1 MRIDLKWR
9 GVQVEKGSIP
19 SVGKGWDLSTVKAF
33 VSKLLV
39 HGRGL
44 GHKGLDQQSM
54 VGGLDVGHTPSK
66 SQLTKEPFAEG
77 VDPFTGMEELCIRH

>member
-1 MRIDLKWR
+1 VAWCPGGEREHTVRRQGL
-9 GVQVEKGSIP
+9 
-19 SVGKGWDLSTVKAF
+19 DLSTVKAF

-54 VGGLDVGHTPSK
+54 VGGLDMGHTPSK